1 MLYKTPERR
10 MRHDDFT
17 IIDAYVACMKMQLKV
32 SAQVPLSN

>member
-17 IIDAYVACMKMQLKV
+17 IIDACEVCTKTQLKV
-32 SAQVPLSN
+32 FAQAQLLN

>member
-17 IIDAYVACMKMQLKV
+17 IIDAYVAYMKTQLKV
-32 SAQVPLSN
+32 FAQVPLLN

>member
-17 IIDAYVACMKMQLKV
+17 IIDACVVCMKTQLKV
-32 SAQVPLSN
+32 SAQVQLSN

>member
-17 IIDAYVACMKMQLKV
+17 IIDAFVACTKTPLKV
-32 SAQVPLSN
+32 FAQVQLSN